1 MSSDFNASQLNA
13 DYEYPFGGASELLK
27 LKVWSKGREIP
38 NYDPNV
44 WRIDI
49 CWKLMRYS
57 EHGNTDS
64 NFGWEID
71 HIYPRAKG
79 GTSEINNLQPLNW
92 RTNRRKSDTYPY
104 YCQ

>member
-1 MSSDFNASQLNA
+1 MGSSIKLSAPDA
-13 DYEYPFGGASELLK
+13 DYEYPFSAAGESLK
-27 LKVWSKGREIP
+27 LKVWNKGREIP
-38 NYDPNV
+38 NYDPYV
-44 WRIDI
+44 WRMDA
-49 CWKLMRYS
+49 CWRLMKYS

-64 NFGWEID
+64 KFGWEID

-79 GTSEINNLQPLNW
+79 GTSEIDNLQPLNW